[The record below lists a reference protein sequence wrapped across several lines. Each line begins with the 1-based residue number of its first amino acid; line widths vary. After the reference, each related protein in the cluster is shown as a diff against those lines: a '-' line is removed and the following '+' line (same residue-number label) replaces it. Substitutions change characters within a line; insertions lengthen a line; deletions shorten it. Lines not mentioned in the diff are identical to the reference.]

1 MIINKDNG
9 GKAIG
14 FIETLTSAKSV
25 VNVNQSRSVTTITT
39 RDRRSGQV
47 KTETFFGTLPFLRNR
62 PPSQISKSCKFPNKT
77 EDSITAAGIVTT
89 SVATPRK

>member
-25 VNVNQSRSVTTITT
+25 VTVNQSRSVTTITT
-39 RDRRSGQV
+39 RDRSSGQV
-47 KTETFFGTLPFLRNR
+47 RTETFFGTLPFLR
-62 PPSQISKSCKFPNKT
+62 K
-77 EDSITAAGIVTT
+77 D
-89 SVATPRK
+89 